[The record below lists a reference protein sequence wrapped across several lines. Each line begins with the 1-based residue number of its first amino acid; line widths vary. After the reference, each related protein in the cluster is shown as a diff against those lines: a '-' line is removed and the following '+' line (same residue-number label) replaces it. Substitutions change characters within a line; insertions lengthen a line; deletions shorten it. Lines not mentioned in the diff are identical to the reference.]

1 MKKKGRFLLLVLALA
16 MVAVVFAGCKDDA
29 EDPADTTPVVD
40 AEALKGYKFTI
51 AGTDKVFPKKDENGN
66 YQNALQEQFAD
77 ELDALTER
85 LGIEIEQVALPE
97 GDVIESLISAGMGAQ
112 KYADLIHAGQNKFWS
127 VAKAGAL
134 IPLDDER
141 LTSRGLNYADSTR
154 WYQTNLKWTELF
166 GHPWGLTVASEYVP
180 AQTGYFITFNKEL
193 CASAGYDDMYQ
204 LVREKKWN
212 WDAYREIARA
222 TTKDL
227 DADGVPDI
235 WGTGAT
241 AWGNEAISNGVQ
253 YIDEV
258 DGKWRLTIS
267 SDAGIEALQFL
278 YDMNYA
284 DGTRWDVSSGQCR
297 EAFANGTITFNWAQ
311 MGHIN
316 GPGETIYNSAHDYGI
331 IPMPLGPSA
340 TEYLSMSNGVDAFVI
355 QNSNQDLD
363 KVVPIINEWAL
374 VVNDPE
380 NYLKILDD
388 DRCRTE
394 ADKEMM
400 ITYIIPNYAI
410 NRGNM
415 NEEIWSLIDDDGNN
429 GGIISE
435 VSYNGMTPA
444 QAIEAYEARV
454 NAALDKFFDQ

>member
-1 MKKKGRFLLLVLALA
+1 
-16 MVAVVFAGCKDDA
+16 
-29 EDPADTTPVVD
+29 
-40 AEALKGYKFTI
+40 
-51 AGTDKVFPKKDENGN
+51 
-66 YQNALQEQFAD
+66 
-77 ELDALTER
+77 
-85 LGIEIEQVALPE
+85 
-97 GDVIESLISAGMGAQ
+97 
-112 KYADLIHAGQNKFWS
+112 
-127 VAKAGAL
+127 
-134 IPLDDER
+134 
-141 LTSRGLNYADSTR
+141 
-154 WYQTNLKWTELF
+154 
-166 GHPWGLTVASEYVP
+166 
-180 AQTGYFITFNKEL
+180 
-193 CASAGYDDMYQ
+193 MYQ
-204 LVREKKWN
+204 LVRDKKWN

-253 YIDEV
+253 YIGEV

-316 GPGETIYNSAHDYGI
+316 GPGETIYESAHDYGI
-331 IPMPLGPSA
+331 IPMPLGPRA

-380 NYLKILDD
+380 SYLKVLDD
-388 DRCRTE
+388 GRCRTE